1 MTYHCL
7 GMQQQSMLGHYFL
20 CVEIKTDKIRKRTKK
35 YTTTCKFLDFMLSAK
50 QKNISSH
57 TTMSPEL
64 NLEVL
69 QGCVLWQL
77 PLSLPLCMSLYMHMP
92 LHPCAPLW
100 FKLLPLCI
108 SFPRTPD
115 PAASILHSLFSVTI
129 WISLSPCAAILNPKT
144 LHHQSPGLGLPLF
157 PDTSTFSL
165 PFHPTFHYP
174 KSQNN
179 SKILPPI
186 CTDIETGIRTA
197 HFLFMLGACTW
208 LFLPTLPYLPFEDE
222 VICSH
227 HLN

>member
-1 MTYHCL
+1 
-7 GMQQQSMLGHYFL
+7 MLGHCFL
-20 CVEIKTDKIRKRTKK
+20 CLESKIVDKRQKRTKTH
-35 YTTTCKFLDFMLSAK
+35 TTTCKLLDFLSAK
-50 QKNISSH
+50 QKNIFSH
-57 TTMSPEL
+57 TALSPEF

-69 QGCVLWQL
+69 KGCALWQL
-77 PLSLPLCMSLYMHMP
+77 PLSLSLCTQCLFTHTCLYI
-92 LHPCAPLW
+92 LV
-100 FKLLPLCI
+100 
-108 SFPRTPD
+108 
-115 PAASILHSLFSVTI
+115 LHSDSSSCLSVFLFPPHQTQQSQPFTVYLFSVTI
-129 WISLSPCAAILNPKT
+129 WISLSCCVAILNPKT
-144 LHHQSPGLGLPLF
+144 LHHQSPGLGLLLF

-174 KSQNN
+174 KSQNT
-179 SKILPPI
+179 SQILSPV